1 MTTWAELEQKYD
13 ELMKRLDKLEEEQ
26 ENDEINS

>member
-13 ELMKRLDKLEEEQ
+13 ELMRRLDKLEEEQ